1 MDLVRFE
8 LLQRMISQLEAECE
22 QACQQEADLKQKVAS
37 KGQTLAALVQEQK
50 ERARQAEAKPK
61 ARSEAQPF
69 SSCLMFFNMISC
81 QIVCDP
87 VRSGIKRPNSA
98 LHLL

>member
-1 MDLVRFE
+1 
-8 LLQRMISQLEAECE
+8 MIRQLEAECK

-61 ARSEAQPF
+61 ARSEARPF
-69 SSCLMFFNMISC
+69 SYNLMFFNMMSC
-81 QIVCDP
+81 QIVCDQESRGQTQP
-87 VRSGIKRPNSA
+87 YTYFKSN
-98 LHLL
+98 